1 MVTATHTAIGTPAY
15 MSPEQAQGHPVGPA
29 SDVFSLGSV
38 LTFAATGAAPFGSS
52 GTEMFAIAYRVVNG
66 EPDLSRVPDS
76 LRPVI
81 GACLAKDPAA
91 RPAVNELILQVA
103 VGAAAHPEITPG
115 RFWPDEVSAVLESST
130 FTPVLPP
137 PAPLTPPPQRS
148 PATDVAVGEQ
158 YAPTEAAVA
167 GQYAPKTDAAFL
179 EVAIP
184 AAVARLR
191 RGPRWLLPA
200 ALSVAVAIGAAIAIV
215 LALSSSPKP
224 PSFLGTNSPTA
235 PRPGRPDRPGSRPG
249 ARLTARPIRWRG
261 RWLRHRRG
269 RTGGRAPGNISRRWP
284 WRRWRAPRPG
294 WRPGGPRRGRTRR
307 TACTRP
313 RCLTGGRRT
322 SRTR

>member
-1 MVTATHTAIGTPAY
+1 M
-15 MSPEQAQGHPVGPA
+15 
-29 SDVFSLGSV
+29 

-91 RPAVNELILQVA
+91 RLAVNELILQVA

-115 RFWPDEVSAVLESST
+115 RFWPDEVSAVLKSST

-148 PATDVAVGEQ
+148 PATDVVGPR
-158 YAPTEAAVA
+158 YAPTEAPSA
-167 GQYAPKTDAAFL
+167 GRRADDGRRCPRAGHAGGNAL
-179 EVAIP
+179 
-184 AAVARLR
+184 VARLR

-235 PRPGRPDRPGSRPG
+235 S
-249 ARLTARPIRWRG
+249 
-261 RWLRHRRG
+261 
-269 RTGGRAPGNISRRWP
+269 
-284 WRRWRAPRPG
+284 
-294 WRPGGPRRGRTRR
+294 
-307 TACTRP
+307 
-313 RCLTGGRRT
+313 T
-322 SRTR
+322 SSTHG